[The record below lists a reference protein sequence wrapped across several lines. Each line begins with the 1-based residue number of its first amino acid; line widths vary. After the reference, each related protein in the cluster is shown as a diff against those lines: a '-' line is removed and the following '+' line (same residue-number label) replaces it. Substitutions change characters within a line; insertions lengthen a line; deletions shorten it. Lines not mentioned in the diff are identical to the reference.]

1 MSSFSKGS
9 KRILSLLM
17 SIVMFV
23 CTYLAAPASA
33 LADELELK
41 AAAEEYSRVND
52 FSGDTSMK
60 YSSLLGEQEDKRSEN
75 TRSFRRADGMIE
87 TVLYADS
94 IAYETEDGYALIDN
108 TLEKTEYGYTNRA
121 SDLRITFG
129 YSTESG
135 YSVESGYGA
144 EKKDEDMVKL
154 EAGGNRLSFYLG
166 GFYFSEDFFSSNE
179 AETEIIDTEEET
191 PEPETVEDDP
201 AEIFE
206 PESTDEVDTAT
217 EEITEDTSEDA
228 TDEPDDA
235 DVPADIV
242 EEQPSEEN
250 TNENSIAEDSSE
262 TGPEETVPT
271 ENENPED
278 ESIEDNMDTESSAE
292 DDTYTEDNVEED
304 VPGEENAEEE
314 IRLEEEDVLFERLK
328 NLKRPSAE
336 IRVKNHERGEEPE
349 TRTFEARE
357 LEGEDA
363 DMQLRF
369 PPQLT
374 SEAEYTDD
382 DLGVSL
388 RYVLSGKDISEY
400 VTLARYPGEGF
411 YYVSVISWKGD
422 IEEEEDG
429 TYLFIDSQG
438 EMAFRLGLPYME
450 DAWGEVSD
458 SIRTTLEPAGED
470 KWLYT
475 VMPDEDWMKTAA
487 YPVTIDPDFSANFR
501 SNVTDTYIDPNAVN
515 TKHGTNTTLSCF
527 VSGTMILLKIADEA
541 FPTLSSGDAVT
552 YAALHMAKS
561 NTDSSHLN
569 ACVGGHA
576 VTSSWD
582 NDTTYTNRPTY
593 EGAVLTAGVSSKRY
607 TYTEFDIT
615 NLVRDWYAGTRENH
629 GILLKCASSASTA
642 FYSSE
647 SSTVNYKPYFSIVY
661 RNSTGL
667 ENTWTY
673 YSQNAGRAGTGSV
686 NLFSGNLTW
695 IHVDAGITNGAM
707 GVSIN
712 HVYNANDKD
721 TDIGYGNG
729 WRLNYA
735 QELVKEEISTTTGD
749 TTYYR
754 LTDGDGTRHWYKHD
768 TGSKYVNELN
778 KDTTLT
784 IHDDHTAMLKD
795 KGDATM
801 TFALDGSD
809 AWGRLTEIADA
820 AGNKTLIV
828 YTSNTT
834 DTDGNLTE
842 TAVRDLRVA
851 SVQEALNG
859 QTEGQSVSFSY
870 NTENRLSK
878 ITPPDGLETEYT
890 YTDGNLSSITYK
902 DSKTAFYTYND
913 TNLLTSAKNI
923 DDYNLNYVYTASAP
937 CQVIKVTEKA
947 DSTVG
952 QHLDFAY
959 SRQKTIVTDSQGR
972 DTIYTLNYI
981 GQSVS
986 VTDSG
991 DRAVYAAYKTADRE
1005 VTQLK
1010 AVSKT
1015 QDTVYNLLVNHGFE
1029 KSSSSLK
1036 EWTANKAVADS
1047 SVKHSGRR
1055 SAKLSAGG
1063 SISEK
1068 TAVVNG
1074 ETYTFSAWVKG
1085 KGVTLSVGNA
1095 TSAVSTSTEWERIHV
1110 TFTATESTVTA
1121 RIGSTATAYVDDVQL
1136 EKGRVPSRYNLVE
1149 NSSFD
1154 KNLTGWSVNYSAVN
1168 GTGTDERFGK
1178 VGKLCQAQKKNT
1190 LEQAIPYSGSA
1201 GDTYS
1206 VGVWIKCND
1215 YPASTQEFWYQQ
1227 SSAWKTHKEWL
1238 GKKQV
1243 RLEFL
1248 NSSGTVLESV
1258 GRDLTPG
1265 ATGWQFI
1272 SFSAVPTRS
1281 YSSMN
1286 IKVEYGFALDTML
1299 IDGVQVFRE
1308 EFSQGYTYDTNG
1320 NLKSYTS
1327 LIGQQDSFDYDDH
1340 DNMISSTDPRGNTTT
1355 YTYDDHHNLL
1365 TSTSPEGVVTSNTY
1379 NDFGLPTETRVGTDT
1394 NYIRSTT
1401 AYDNASGIAISETD
1415 ALGNATTY
1423 TLDST
1428 LRTRTAITDARN
1440 SITTYTYG
1448 SPADYGRLQSI
1459 TTTGLNPVAYS
1470 YTSNGEIQTISRGG
1484 TSYNYSYD
1492 IWGRSR
1498 GLTVGASSLST
1509 NVFNDAGLLA
1519 GVEYGNGFAVEYEYD
1534 NLDRLVAVKTKPA
1547 DSDTYSTAYEYIYNG
1562 NGELYEERNYL
1573 TNRALLHEYDHSGR
1587 CVASVEKTFT
1597 GSSASLTYGT
1607 AVSTYL
1613 YHYDVNNNI
1622 SRIQQ
1627 SIAGSSWNMVYTY
1640 DKDNRGL
1647 TTTIG
1652 NDIVFT
1658 NSYDAI
1664 GRIQSKQIGL
1674 STPYSIAVSYK
1685 NGVNGSSSV
1694 LLDTYR
1700 NGADDAYSYTYDANN
1715 NILSVAQGEAS
1726 SSYVYDA
1733 ANQLVRANIYNSN
1746 TDNYTATY
1754 TYDGNGNI
1762 TAKSIYPYTIGELGT
1777 ATSTIQYGYETAGWT
1792 DQLTSYNGQS
1802 IVYDASG
1809 NPTTYLG
1816 QSLSWNG
1823 LQLTGVGGNISYSY
1837 DKDGIRQTKTVGTA
1851 ITQYYYNGNVLMGTY
1866 DGTNKLLFSYNEQ
1879 SNVVAVNYN
1888 GTYYYYLRD
1897 GQGNIIKL
1905 IDGNGATVVSYS
1917 YDPWGACTTSGTMAS
1932 TLGTLNPFRYH
1943 GYVYDEETGW
1953 YYLSSRYYNPEV
1965 GRYLSA
1971 DTLSSTGQGV
1981 LGYNMYAYCLNNPT
1995 TNYDPSGSLSFSN
2008 LLSGAKLLS
2017 VGLTAV
2023 AVGLTVLTCG
2033 AAAPVMVAVAAVTVT
2048 TGAVTVANGLAE
2060 VQEGLTASS
2069 EGAQDGTNFM
2079 RDGLM
2084 QGNKEAY
2091 ECQRDVIATVAEVGT
2106 FICTAYTGLKGGV
2119 CFAAG
2124 TLVLTE
2130 TGQAPIEIITEGEYV
2145 YATDPETGE
2154 SGYKQVVQTF
2164 VNETN
2169 ELVHVKTDGD
2179 EIVCTREHPF
2189 YVPVRGWTAACDLRA
2204 GDILVRSNGEYVVV
2218 EAIEHELLESPI
2230 TVYNFEVED
2239 FHTYHVGSASVLVHN
2254 KCHGNSLKTN
2264 RKTELY
2270 ALRQNNTNKV
2280 MKIGETTRGIRRYTK
2295 SFYETNDVYMQILD
2309 AGSKYKMHYQQHRI
2323 LKKFFDVTGALPSIN
2338 KSLW

>member
-179 AETEIIDTEEET
+179 AETEILDTEEET

-217 EEITEDTSEDA
+217 EETTEDTSEDA
-228 TDEPDDA
+228 ADEPDDA
-235 DVPADIV
+235 DAPADIV

-271 ENENPED
+271 EDENPED

-292 DDTYTEDNVEED
+292 DDTYTEDNAEED

-314 IRLEEEDVLFERLK
+314 IRLEEEDILFERLK

-607 TYTEFDIT
+607 TYTAFDIT

-695 IHVDAGITNGAM
+695 IHADAGITNGAM

-784 IHDDHTAMLKD
+784 IHDDHTATLKD

-1085 KGVTLSVGNA
+1085 EGVTLSVGNA
-1095 TSAVSTSTEWERIHV
+1095 TSAVSTSTEWERVHV

-1178 VGKLCQAQKKNT
+1178 VGKLCQAQKTNT

-1206 VGVWIKCND
+1206 VGVWIKCDD

-1401 AYDNASGIAISETD
+1401 AYDNASALATSVTD
-1415 ALGNATTY
+1415 ARGSAVLTQYNAA
-1423 TLDST
+1423 
-1428 LRTRTAITDARN
+1428 TRLATEITDAKNNGTAYGYDSLNRVS
-1440 SITTYTYG
+1440 SIISGDSGVSYTYANDKLTQVDVDGAVLYGLTYDGFGRAISTKAG
-1448 SPADYGRLQSI
+1448 SSADSMAALATNAYDGD
-1459 TTTGLNPVAYS
+1459 TGLL
-1470 YTSNGEIQTISRGG
+1470 TQTQ
-1484 TSYNYSYD
+1484 
-1492 IWGRSR
+1492 
-1498 GLTVGASSLST
+1498 
-1509 NVFNDAGLLA
+1509 
-1519 GVEYGNGFAVEYEYD
+1519 YGNGFTVSYVYD
-1534 NLDRLVAVKTKPA
+1534 NLDRITEVK
-1547 DSDTYSTAYEYIYNG
+1547 YNG
-1562 NGELYEERNYL
+1562 
-1573 TNRALLHEYDHSGR
+1573 T
-1587 CVASVEKTFT
+1587 T
-1597 GSSASLTYGT
+1597 
-1607 AVSTYL
+1607 
-1613 YHYDVNNNI
+1613 
-1622 SRIQQ
+1622 
-1627 SIAGSSWNMVYTY
+1627 VY
-1640 DKDNRGL
+1640 K
-1647 TTTIG
+1647 
-1652 NDIVFT
+1652 
-1658 NSYDAI
+1658 
-1664 GRIQSKQIGL
+1664 
-1674 STPYSIAVSYK
+1674 
-1685 NGVNGSSSV
+1685 
-1694 LLDTYR
+1694 
-1700 NGADDAYSYTYDANN
+1700 
-1715 NILSVAQGEAS
+1715 
-1726 SSYVYDA
+1726 YVYDG
-1733 ANQLVRANIYNSN
+1733 S
-1746 TDNYTATY
+1746 
-1754 TYDGNGNI
+1754 GNLYSACDSPS
-1762 TAKSIYPYTIGELGT
+1762 T
-1777 ATSTIQYGYETAGWT
+1777 TSTTIP
-1792 DQLTSYNGQS
+1792 
-1802 IVYDASG
+1802 IVA
-1809 NPTTYLG
+1809 
-1816 QSLSWNG
+1816 
-1823 LQLTGVGGNISYSY
+1823 
-1837 DKDGIRQTKTVGTA
+1837 
-1851 ITQYYYNGNVLMGTY
+1851 
-1866 DGTNKLLFSYNEQ
+1866 
-1879 SNVVAVNYN
+1879 
-1888 GTYYYYLRD
+1888 
-1897 GQGNIIKL
+1897 
-1905 IDGNGATVVSYS
+1905 
-1917 YDPWGACTTSGTMAS
+1917 
-1932 TLGTLNPFRYH
+1932 
-1943 GYVYDEETGW
+1943 
-1953 YYLSSRYYNPEV
+1953 
-1965 GRYLSA
+1965 
-1971 DTLSSTGQGV
+1971 
-1981 LGYNMYAYCLNNPT
+1981 
-1995 TNYDPSGSLSFSN
+1995 
-2008 LLSGAKLLS
+2008 
-2017 VGLTAV
+2017 
-2023 AVGLTVLTCG
+2023 
-2033 AAAPVMVAVAAVTVT
+2033 
-2048 TGAVTVANGLAE
+2048 
-2060 VQEGLTASS
+2060 
-2069 EGAQDGTNFM
+2069 
-2079 RDGLM
+2079 
-2084 QGNKEAY
+2084 
-2091 ECQRDVIATVAEVGT
+2091 
-2106 FICTAYTGLKGGV
+2106 
-2119 CFAAG
+2119 
-2124 TLVLTE
+2124 
-2130 TGQAPIEIITEGEYV
+2130 
-2145 YATDPETGE
+2145 
-2154 SGYKQVVQTF
+2154 
-2164 VNETN
+2164 
-2169 ELVHVKTDGD
+2169 
-2179 EIVCTREHPF
+2179 
-2189 YVPVRGWTAACDLRA
+2189 LRA
-2204 GDILVRSNGEYVVV
+2204 IQRTTQRARSGR
-2218 EAIEHELLESPI
+2218 PI
-2230 TVYNFEVED
+2230 RTS
-2239 FHTYHVGSASVLVHN
+2239 T
-2254 KCHGNSLKTN
+2254 
-2264 RKTELY
+2264 
-2270 ALRQNNTNKV
+2270 
-2280 MKIGETTRGIRRYTK
+2280 M
-2295 SFYETNDVYMQILD
+2295 
-2309 AGSKYKMHYQQHRI
+2309 
-2323 LKKFFDVTGALPSIN
+2323 
-2338 KSLW
+2338 

>member
-1 MSSFSKGS
+1 M
-9 KRILSLLM
+9 
-17 SIVMFV
+17 
-23 CTYLAAPASA
+23 
-33 LADELELK
+33 
-41 AAAEEYSRVND
+41 
-52 FSGDTSMK
+52 
-60 YSSLLGEQEDKRSEN
+60 
-75 TRSFRRADGMIE
+75 
-87 TVLYADS
+87 
-94 IAYETEDGYALIDN
+94 
-108 TLEKTEYGYTNRA
+108 
-121 SDLRITFG
+121 
-129 YSTESG
+129 
-135 YSVESGYGA
+135 
-144 EKKDEDMVKL
+144 
-154 EAGGNRLSFYLG
+154 
-166 GFYFSEDFFSSNE
+166 
-179 AETEIIDTEEET
+179 
-191 PEPETVEDDP
+191 
-201 AEIFE
+201 
-206 PESTDEVDTAT
+206 
-217 EEITEDTSEDA
+217 
-228 TDEPDDA
+228 
-235 DVPADIV
+235 

-278 ESIEDNMDTESSAE
+278 ESIEDNMDTDSSAE

-314 IRLEEEDVLFERLK
+314 ICLEEEDVLFERLK

-349 TRTFEARE
+349 TRTLEARE

-607 TYTEFDIT
+607 TYTAFDIT

-695 IHVDAGITNGAM
+695 IHADAGITNGAM

-820 AGNKTLIV
+820 AGNKILIV

-1178 VGKLCQAQKKNT
+1178 VGKLCQAQKTNT

-1206 VGVWIKCND
+1206 VGVWIKCDD

-1459 TTTGLNPVAYS
+1459 TKTGLNPVAYS

-1509 NVFNDAGLLA
+1509 NIFNDAGLLA

-1627 SIAGSSWNMVYTY
+1627 SIAGSSWDMVYTY

-1674 STPYSIAVSYK
+1674 STPYSITVSYK
-1685 NGVNGSSSV
+1685 NGVNSSSSV

-1733 ANQLVRANIYNSN
+1733 ANQLVRANIYNSS

-1866 DGTNKLLFSYNEQ
+1866 DGTNKLLFSYDEQ
-1879 SNVVAVNYN
+1879 SNVVAVDYN

-1932 TLGTLNPFRYH
+1932 TLGNLNPFRYH

-2119 CFAAG
+2119 CFVAG

-2130 TGQAPIEIITEGEYV
+2130 TGQEPIETITEGEAEIV
-2145 YATDPETGE
+2145 EAAVQGAEIATELNGQDLTITAREPENMEAAFNVTGE
-2154 SGYKQVVQTF
+2154 
-2164 VNETN
+2164 
-2169 ELVHVKTDGD
+2169 
-2179 EIVCTREHPF
+2179 R
-2189 YVPVRGWTAACDLRA
+2189 
-2204 GDILVRSNGEYVVV
+2204 
-2218 EAIEHELLESPI
+2218 
-2230 TVYNFEVED
+2230 
-2239 FHTYHVGSASVLVHN
+2239 
-2254 KCHGNSLKTN
+2254 
-2264 RKTELY
+2264 RKTLVPGFLF
-2270 ALRQNNTNKV
+2270 LRSV
-2280 MKIGETTRGIRRYTK
+2280 HYYT
-2295 SFYETNDVYMQILD
+2295 I
-2309 AGSKYKMHYQQHRI
+2309 
-2323 LKKFFDVTGALPSIN
+2323 
-2338 KSLW
+2338 

>member
-1 MSSFSKGS
+1 
-9 KRILSLLM
+9 
-17 SIVMFV
+17 
-23 CTYLAAPASA
+23 
-33 LADELELK
+33 
-41 AAAEEYSRVND
+41 
-52 FSGDTSMK
+52 
-60 YSSLLGEQEDKRSEN
+60 
-75 TRSFRRADGMIE
+75 
-87 TVLYADS
+87 
-94 IAYETEDGYALIDN
+94 
-108 TLEKTEYGYTNRA
+108 
-121 SDLRITFG
+121 
-129 YSTESG
+129 
-135 YSVESGYGA
+135 
-144 EKKDEDMVKL
+144 
-154 EAGGNRLSFYLG
+154 
-166 GFYFSEDFFSSNE
+166 
-179 AETEIIDTEEET
+179 
-191 PEPETVEDDP
+191 
-201 AEIFE
+201 
-206 PESTDEVDTAT
+206 
-217 EEITEDTSEDA
+217 
-228 TDEPDDA
+228 
-235 DVPADIV
+235 
-242 EEQPSEEN
+242 
-250 TNENSIAEDSSE
+250 
-262 TGPEETVPT
+262 
-271 ENENPED
+271 
-278 ESIEDNMDTESSAE
+278 
-292 DDTYTEDNVEED
+292 
-304 VPGEENAEEE
+304 
-314 IRLEEEDVLFERLK
+314 
-328 NLKRPSAE
+328 
-336 IRVKNHERGEEPE
+336 
-349 TRTFEARE
+349 
-357 LEGEDA
+357 
-363 DMQLRF
+363 
-369 PPQLT
+369 
-374 SEAEYTDD
+374 
-382 DLGVSL
+382 
-388 RYVLSGKDISEY
+388 
-400 VTLARYPGEGF
+400 
-411 YYVSVISWKGD
+411 
-422 IEEEEDG
+422 
-429 TYLFIDSQG
+429 
-438 EMAFRLGLPYME
+438 
-450 DAWGEVSD
+450 
-458 SIRTTLEPAGED
+458 
-470 KWLYT
+470 
-475 VMPDEDWMKTAA
+475 MKTAA

-695 IHVDAGITNGAM
+695 IHADAGITNGAM

-1866 DGTNKLLFSYNEQ
+1866 DGTNKLLFSYDEQ

>member
-1 MSSFSKGS
+1 MSVIEFINQPVF
-9 KRILSLLM
+9 RIY
-17 SIVMFV
+17 VD
-23 CTYLAAPASA
+23 AAHFF
-33 LADELELK
+33 LK
-41 AAAEEYSRVND
+41 DRV
-52 FSGDTSMK
+52 
-60 YSSLLGEQEDKRSEN
+60 
-75 TRSFRRADGMIE
+75 
-87 TVLYADS
+87 
-94 IAYETEDGYALIDN
+94 
-108 TLEKTEYGYTNRA
+108 
-121 SDLRITFG
+121 
-129 YSTESG
+129 
-135 YSVESGYGA
+135 
-144 EKKDEDMVKL
+144 VKL
-154 EAGGNRLSFYLG
+154 
-166 GFYFSEDFFSSNE
+166 
-179 AETEIIDTEEET
+179 
-191 PEPETVEDDP
+191 
-201 AEIFE
+201 
-206 PESTDEVDTAT
+206 
-217 EEITEDTSEDA
+217 
-228 TDEPDDA
+228 
-235 DVPADIV
+235 
-242 EEQPSEEN
+242 
-250 TNENSIAEDSSE
+250 
-262 TGPEETVPT
+262 
-271 ENENPED
+271 
-278 ESIEDNMDTESSAE
+278 
-292 DDTYTEDNVEED
+292 
-304 VPGEENAEEE
+304 
-314 IRLEEEDVLFERLK
+314 
-328 NLKRPSAE
+328 
-336 IRVKNHERGEEPE
+336 
-349 TRTFEARE
+349 
-357 LEGEDA
+357 
-363 DMQLRF
+363 
-369 PPQLT
+369 
-374 SEAEYTDD
+374 
-382 DLGVSL
+382 
-388 RYVLSGKDISEY
+388 
-400 VTLARYPGEGF
+400 
-411 YYVSVISWKGD
+411 
-422 IEEEEDG
+422 
-429 TYLFIDSQG
+429 
-438 EMAFRLGLPYME
+438 
-450 DAWGEVSD
+450 
-458 SIRTTLEPAGED
+458 
-470 KWLYT
+470 
-475 VMPDEDWMKTAA
+475 
-487 YPVTIDPDFSANFR
+487 
-501 SNVTDTYIDPNAVN
+501 
-515 TKHGTNTTLSCF
+515 
-527 VSGTMILLKIADEA
+527 
-541 FPTLSSGDAVT
+541 
-552 YAALHMAKS
+552 
-561 NTDSSHLN
+561 
-569 ACVGGHA
+569 
-576 VTSSWD
+576 
-582 NDTTYTNRPTY
+582 
-593 EGAVLTAGVSSKRY
+593 
-607 TYTEFDIT
+607 
-615 NLVRDWYAGTRENH
+615 
-629 GILLKCASSASTA
+629 
-642 FYSSE
+642 
-647 SSTVNYKPYFSIVY
+647 
-661 RNSTGL
+661 
-667 ENTWTY
+667 
-673 YSQNAGRAGTGSV
+673 
-686 NLFSGNLTW
+686 
-695 IHVDAGITNGAM
+695 
-707 GVSIN
+707 
-712 HVYNANDKD
+712 VYNANDKD

-729 WRLNYA
+729 WRLNYV

-784 IHDDHTAMLKD
+784 IHDGHTATLKD
-795 KGDATM
+795 KGDAAM

-890 YTDGNLSSITYK
+890 YTDGNLSYITYK

-1085 KGVTLSVGNA
+1085 EGVTLSVGNA
-1095 TSAVSTSTEWERIHV
+1095 TSAVSTSTEWERVHV

-1178 VGKLCQAQKKNT
+1178 VGKLCQAQKTNT

-1206 VGVWIKCND
+1206 VGVWIKCDD

-1365 TSTSPEGVVTSNTY
+1365 MSTSPEGVVTSNTY

-1509 NVFNDAGLLA
+1509 NIFNDAGLLA
-1519 GVEYGNGFAVEYEYD
+1519 EVEYGNGFAVEYEYD
-1534 NLDRLVAVKTKPA
+1534 NLDRLIAVKTKPA

-1562 NGELYEERNYL
+1562 NGELYEERNYM

-1627 SIAGSSWNMVYTY
+1627 SIAGSSWDMVYTY

-1685 NGVNGSSSV
+1685 NGVNSSSSV

-1792 DQLTSYNGQS
+1792 DQLTNYNGQS

-1851 ITQYYYNGNVLMGTY
+1851 ITQYYYNGNVLIGTY
-1866 DGTNKLLFSYNEQ
+1866 DGTNKLLFSYDEQ
-1879 SNVVAVNYN
+1879 SNVVAVDYN

-2119 CFAAG
+2119 CFVTG

-2130 TGQAPIEIITEGEYV
+2130 TGQAPIETITEGEYV

-2154 SGYKQVVQTF
+2154 SGYKQVVQTY

-2169 ELVHVKTDGD
+2169 ELVHVKTAKD

-2230 TVYNFEVED
+2230 TVYNFEAED
-2239 FHTYHVGSASVLVHN
+2239 FHTYYVGDTSVLVHN
-2254 KCHGNSLKTN
+2254 ICAKKADIKQVEAAAKKLK
-2264 RKTELY
+2264 
-2270 ALRQNNTNKV
+2270 
-2280 MKIGETTRGIRRYTK
+2280 
-2295 SFYETNDVYMQILD
+2295 LD
-2309 AGSKYKMHYQQHRI
+2309 RDARWEFGDYVEE
-2323 LKKFFDVTGALPSIN
+2323 LKKGIPNN
-2338 KSLW
+2338 KNFSFKELLEIGREFLEK

>member
-695 IHVDAGITNGAM
+695 IHADAGITNGAM

-1154 KNLTGWSVNYSAVN
+1154 KNLTGWSVNYSAVT

-1866 DGTNKLLFSYNEQ
+1866 DGTNKLLFSYDEQ

>member
-1 MSSFSKGS
+1 M
-9 KRILSLLM
+9 
-17 SIVMFV
+17 
-23 CTYLAAPASA
+23 
-33 LADELELK
+33 
-41 AAAEEYSRVND
+41 
-52 FSGDTSMK
+52 
-60 YSSLLGEQEDKRSEN
+60 
-75 TRSFRRADGMIE
+75 
-87 TVLYADS
+87 
-94 IAYETEDGYALIDN
+94 
-108 TLEKTEYGYTNRA
+108 
-121 SDLRITFG
+121 
-129 YSTESG
+129 
-135 YSVESGYGA
+135 ESGYGA

-695 IHVDAGITNGAM
+695 IHADAGITNGAM

-1423 TLDST
+1423 TLDSAS
-1428 LRTRTAITDARN
+1428 RTRTAITDARN
-1440 SITTYTYG
+1440 NITTYTYG

-1534 NLDRLVAVKTKPA
+1534 NLDRLIAVKTKPA

-1573 TNRALLHEYDHSGR
+1573 TNRVLLHEYDHSGR

-1622 SRIQQ
+1622 SKIQQ
-1627 SIAGSSWNMVYTY
+1627 SIAGSSWDMVYTY

-1866 DGTNKLLFSYNEQ
+1866 DGTNKLLFSYDEQ

-2119 CFAAG
+2119 CFVTG

-2130 TGQAPIEIITEGEYV
+2130 TGQEPIETIAEGEYV

-2154 SGYKQVVQTF
+2154 SGYKQVVQTY

>member
-349 TRTFEARE
+349 TRSFEARE

-695 IHVDAGITNGAM
+695 IHADAGITNGAM

-1866 DGTNKLLFSYNEQ
+1866 DGTNKLLFSYDEQ

-1971 DTLSSTGQGV
+1971 DTLSLTGQGV